1 MTCYGT
7 LMRVR
12 YTEDADTIEELRA
25 LNRALLPESTPL
37 EDTDWWAVWAGL
49 EIVGYAGAR
58 APAEWPGVYFLS
70 RAGVLE
76 EARGKG
82 LQRRLVRAR
91 VARARRLG
99 CHSCITYTSP
109 DNAPSMRTL
118 IACGF
123 KPYVP
128 EPAYVGASYV
138 YWRKAL

>member
-1 MTCYGT
+1 MTHVH
-7 LMRVR
+7 VR
-12 YTEDADTIEELRA
+12 YTEDDDTVDELRA
-25 LNRALLPESTPL
+25 LNTALLPGSPPH
-37 EDTDWWAVWAGL
+37 EDTDWWGVWVGGSL
-49 EIVGYAGAR
+49 VGYAGAR

-70 RAGVLE
+70 RAGITE
-76 EARGKG
+76 QARGQG

-109 DNAPSMRTL
+109 DNAASMRTL

-128 EPAYVGASYV
+128 EPAYVGDAYV